1 MFCGRLRG
9 VFLFARF
16 LDNRPNR
23 RAPARC
29 IPLPKRCTPLA
40 QTSIDVVTA
49 VRMPRPVAVKAGHA
63 VPDKRKHRPIE
74 VGIQR
79 IPACRYRDSLQSS
92 VTAGERNSSGA
103 PARPA
108 KKTAACPPSTSIT
121 VTTCRAAISTLRP
134 LRGTIRYSRFTL
146 LSTATIPA
154 SVRQARR
161 FSPFHSPA
169 SPRRRGNP
177 AASAASSARGMRRRA
192 AVPFLCC

>member
-9 VFLFARF
+9 VFLFSRF

-79 IPACRYRDSLQSS
+79 IPHLQVQVFAAVQRHGRREKFFRRAC
-92 VTAGERNSSGA
+92 A
-103 PARPA
+103 PG
-108 KKTAACPPSTSIT
+108 KKN
-121 VTTCRAAISTLRP
+121 RR
-134 LRGTIRYSRFTL
+134 
-146 LSTATIPA
+146 LSTFHIDYRNHLPGCDIDAPPAAGHNPVFPVHASFYSHHSGVSSPSATIL
-154 SVRQARR
+154 S
-161 FSPFHSPA
+161 FS
-169 SPRRRGNP
+169 
-177 AASAASSARGMRRRA
+177 
-192 AVPFLCC
+192 